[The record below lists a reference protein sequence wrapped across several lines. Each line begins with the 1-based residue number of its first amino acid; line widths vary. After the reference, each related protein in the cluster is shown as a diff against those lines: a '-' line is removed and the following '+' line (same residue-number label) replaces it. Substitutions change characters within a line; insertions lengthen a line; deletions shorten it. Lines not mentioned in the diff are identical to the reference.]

1 MSLNRGPTLDVV
13 TAPAPLRGPAAAIA
27 YLLAS
32 ARANGTRVNR
42 TKLTKLLYLA
52 DLRAVESGLPPGSG
66 LEWRWRHYGP
76 HSLRLKEVERD
87 LVEAGHIQV
96 TDTLDPFTGRCE
108 YTIHLLDAPQT
119 VIDAEFTAI
128 VDGVL
133 MEFGDWS
140 ASQLR
145 DLTYQTP
152 PMQEAVRQ
160 GRREVRLDLSGGAPF
175 PDLGPG
181 LARLRDWAARNPL
194 PGDEPGGVDDLAE
207 EMEHLAEHRA
217 DATRRLLEE

>member
-1 MSLNRGPTLDVV
+1 M

-32 ARANGTRVNR
+32 ARTNGMRVNR

-52 DLRAVESGLPPGSG
+52 DLRAVDRGLPPGSG
-66 LEWRWRHYGP
+66 VDWRWRHYGP

-87 LVEAGHIQV
+87 LREAGHVQV
-96 TDTLDPFTGRCE
+96 EETVDPFTGYCE
-108 YTIHLLDAPQT
+108 YAIHLMDAPQT
-119 VIDAEFTAI
+119 VIDTEFTQI

-133 MEFGDWS
+133 AEFGDLS

-145 DLTYQTP
+145 DLTYQTA
-152 PMQEAVRQ
+152 PMQEAVKR
-160 GRREVRLDLSGGAPF
+160 GKREVRLDLSGGAPY

-181 LARLRDWAARNPL
+181 MARLRDWASRNPL
-194 PGDEPGGVDDLAE
+194 PEDEPGGVDDLVE
-207 EMEHLAEHRA
+207 EMEDLTEHRA
-217 DATRRLLEE
+217 AATRWLLEE